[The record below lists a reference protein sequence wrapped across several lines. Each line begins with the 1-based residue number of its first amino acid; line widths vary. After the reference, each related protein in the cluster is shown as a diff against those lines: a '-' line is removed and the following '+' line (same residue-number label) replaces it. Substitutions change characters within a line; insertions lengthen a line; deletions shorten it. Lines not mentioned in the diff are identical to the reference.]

1 MDKVIKIDGKDVGFR
16 ATALTPRFYR
26 HLIGRDIIQ
35 DMSQLRKAYSKAAA
49 LPENYFTVWSNVFD
63 RGQLSGEETLLVQGG
78 SSGIGVTAIA
88 EEVDENLGDT
98 HLLGQPEQSIQ
109 MRLLGVDTTMADK
122 TLKYILLVHDLF
134 DESPGEY
141 TYSKVQT
148 TIAVNSPLES
158 LGNCLVLSQFA
169 LLDSLVYVMHVSS
182 RRATKE
188 EEGTYQYERRPGR
201 RHGRHQC

>member
-1 MDKVIKIDGKDVGFR
+1 MNIHLSTLPALITVHGVVAANDGSNLTDADFLGGVKKLLHI
-16 ATALTPRFYR
+16 ASTAL
-26 HLIGRDIIQ
+26 
-35 DMSQLRKAYSKAAA
+35 
-49 LPENYFTVWSNVFD
+49 
-63 RGQLSGEETLLVQGG
+63 
-78 SSGIGVTAIA
+78 GIGVTAIA